1 MRRIKPDFL
10 LGAVLGLLL
19 LLALSWCVN
28 NQNSPF
34 FWRSFP

>member
-10 LGAVLGLLL
+10 LGGVLGLLL
-19 LLALSWCVN
+19 WLALSWCVN
-28 NQNSPF
+28 NPSSPF